1 MNVSLLPTAAAQC
14 CTYPFDL
21 VRRRLQA
28 LHKPDLMTQQEKA
41 FLNAARHG
49 SRFVSFSIIS
59 AITFIVRNEGLR
71 GLYRGVSL
79 NFLKTAPAMSISFTC
94 YDKIRTAFG
103 VPPGKFSAT
112 RG

>member
-1 MNVSLLPTAAAQC
+1 MNQ
-14 CTYPFDL
+14 
-21 VRRRLQA
+21 
-28 LHKPDLMTQQEKA
+28 A
-41 FLNAARHG
+41 FLRAASNG
-49 SRFVSFSIIS
+49 SRFVSFSIAS
-59 AITFIVRNEGLR
+59 AIMFIVRNEGLK

-94 YDKIRTAFG
+94 YDKIRTALG

>member
-1 MNVSLLPTAAAQC
+1 MFVTYYSNHCTVTLKIFLKAA
-14 CTYPFDL
+14 TTNN
-21 VRRRLQA
+21 R
-28 LHKPDLMTQQEKA
+28 
-41 FLNAARHG
+41 FL
-49 SRFVSFSIIS
+49 SFSILNAIS
-59 AITFIVRNEGLR
+59 FVVRTEGMR